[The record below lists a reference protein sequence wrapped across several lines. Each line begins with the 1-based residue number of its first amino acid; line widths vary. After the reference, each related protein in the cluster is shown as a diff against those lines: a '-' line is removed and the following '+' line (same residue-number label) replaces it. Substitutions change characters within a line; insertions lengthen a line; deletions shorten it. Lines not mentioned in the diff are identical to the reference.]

1 MLDAL
6 QNVLVYGGAF
16 VLVLSL
22 VVFVHEFGHFQAARW
37 SGVAVDTFSIGFG
50 KTLASWKDKQGVQWK
65 IGALPLGGYVKFA
78 DDADAS
84 SARPLDA
91 ELTEEERAAARAKG
105 FFHVQPLRIK
115 AFVVAAGPL
124 TNFLFSILIFAAV
137 ILAIGRDATDLGALP
152 ARVDTVVAGQPA
164 AAAGFQPGD
173 VVRSIDGQSI
183 TRFGELQEAIAG
195 KPGQAITFSVVRG
208 DSLLTLTATP
218 GSREQ
223 LTSTGERVTR
233 GMLGIGITIRPEER
247 RTERLNPIQAV
258 GFGAEQTWK
267 IIADTIGYIGNI
279 FTGKASA
286 EHLAGPLGILDQS
299 GKVAEGSWRAGG
311 EDGLG
316 GQFAALAL
324 SLLQWAAFLSVAVG
338 FANLLPIPVLD
349 GGHLVFYAYEAV
361 RGKPPSAR
369 AMEWSFRAGLAVLL
383 SLFVLATWNDLQRLN
398 VLEFLSGMLS

>member
-233 GMLGIGITIRPEER
+233 GMLGISTRSKR
-247 RTERLNPIQAV
+247 
-258 GFGAEQTWK
+258 W
-267 IIADTIGYIGNI
+267 
-279 FTGKASA
+279 ASA
-286 EHLAGPLGILDQS
+286 PSRRGRSSPTRSVTSATSSQAKLRPNTWPGRSAFSTSRAKWPRAHGAQ
-299 GKVAEGSWRAGG
+299 AERTG
-311 EDGLG
+311 
-316 GQFAALAL
+316 
-324 SLLQWAAFLSVAVG
+324 WAAS
-338 FANLLPIPVLD
+338 
-349 GGHLVFYAYEAV
+349 
-361 RGKPPSAR
+361 S
-369 AMEWSFRAGLAVLL
+369 
-383 SLFVLATWNDLQRLN
+383 QRLP
-398 VLEFLSGMLS
+398 